1 MNEKTNLITAGARVA
16 LRHKRYIVW
25 FYVLNFVLGMAAA
38 SSFRIHAH
46 DAFDHSLYSDKLL
59 QGFDSIAML
68 EMLARPEMGPPATS
82 TSTALSFS
90 VLFLLATMFLLPG
103 VLNGYAS
110 ERRIPREEFF
120 RTCGL
125 NLWRSVRLF
134 FFYLIIAGLISGIL
148 FAAQNAIVKGA
159 DKSSY
164 ERLPFILEISCLL
177 VIFLVV
183 TAIRIAF
190 DLAQTDVVIRDQSA
204 VRRSIAAAFRDT
216 RRNLWQLLGSYV
228 AIALFCAAVIAA
240 GALIW
245 IKLVPPAS
253 IVGAFL
259 LAQVILL
266 FTLSARFWQRACV
279 VAFYTQQ
286 RVVPVFEAPRAPAI
300 QFSESPLAQEGG
312 GI

>member
-1 MNEKTNLITAGARVA
+1 MNTKNNLIAAGARIVGS
-16 LRHKRYIVW
+16 HKRYIIW
-25 FYVLNFVLGMAAA
+25 FYLLNLVFGLAAA
-38 SSFRIHAH
+38 SSFRINAH
-46 DAFDHSLYSDKLL
+46 NILDHSFYSDKLL
-59 QGFDSIAML
+59 YGFDVVALL
-68 EMLARPEMGPPATS
+68 EMLARPEMGSPATS

-90 VLFLLATMFLLPG
+90 VLFLLVTMFLLPG
-103 VLNGYAS
+103 VLKGYES

-134 FFYLIIAGLISGIL
+134 FFYLIIAGLISGVL

-177 VIFLVV
+177 VIFQVV

-190 DLAQTDVVIRDQSA
+190 DLAQTDVVVRDQSA

-228 AIALFCAAVIAA
+228 VIALFCAAVIAA

-245 IKLVPPAS
+245 IKLMPPAS

-259 LAQVILL
+259 LAQAILL
-266 FTLSARFWQRACV
+266 FTLSARFWQRACA

-286 RVVPVFEAPRAPAI
+286 RLTPVFEAPAI